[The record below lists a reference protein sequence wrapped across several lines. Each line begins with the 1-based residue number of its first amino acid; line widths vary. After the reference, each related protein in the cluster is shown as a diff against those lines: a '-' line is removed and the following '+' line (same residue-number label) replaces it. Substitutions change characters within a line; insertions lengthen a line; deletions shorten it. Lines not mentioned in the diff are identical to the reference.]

1 MLIAA
6 AFFGAVGLAMLIY
19 GMARGRDPER
29 LAKTIAAE
37 LRSEEENR
45 PDPYAEKLRQPL
57 IQRVVYPALRKVGRA
72 LASIAPSGLISNY
85 RKTLDMAGRPGGLT
99 VEAYIGLKLVLLALG
114 LVATAFVWNALG
126 ESRFR
131 ITAAMAPIVA
141 VVLAPEMW
149 MSQRIQKRRKE
160 FVRAFPDVLDLL
172 SLSVEAGLGLD
183 GALQEVVKR
192 RDDVAGEELAR
203 VLEEI
208 QLGTPR
214 AVAWKHLAERIPAYE
229 VSTFAAAIVQAEQLG
244 TSIAQVLRAQ
254 GEAVRMRRAMA
265 VREAAAKMP
274 TKLLF
279 PLIFFIFPCVFVV
292 ILGPGAIR
300 VMHTFA
306 NL

>member
-6 AFFGAVGLAMLIY
+6 AIFGLAGLAMLVY
-19 GMARGRDPER
+19 GLVHGRDPEQI
-29 LAKTIAAE
+29 AKTIAAE
-37 LRSEEENR
+37 LSKDSQR

-57 IQRVVYPALRKVGRA
+57 AQRVLYPAFRAVGEF
-72 LASIAPSGLISNY
+72 LAGVAPSGLIANY
-85 RKTLDMAGRPGGLT
+85 RKTLEMAGRPAGLT
-99 VEAYIGLKLVLLALG
+99 VEAYIGLKLILLALA
-114 LVATAFVWNALG
+114 LVGSAFVWRAVG
-126 ESRFR
+126 EGKYRMSL
-131 ITAAMAPIVA
+131 TVAPLVVA
-141 VVLAPEMW
+141 VLAPEMW
-149 MSQRIQKRRKE
+149 LSRRIQKRRKE

-192 RDDVAGEELAR
+192 RNDVAGEELGR

-214 AVAWKHLAERIPAYE
+214 ALAWKHLAERIPAYE
-229 VSTFAAAIVQAEQLG
+229 VTTFAAAVVQAEQLG
-244 TSIAQVLRAQ
+244 TSVAQVLRAQ
-254 GEAVRMRRAMA
+254 GDAVRMRRAMA
-265 VREAAAKMP
+265 IREAAAKMP